1 MKEKCVLWVV
11 ACFLASWTGLIC
23 EESPSSLTKVSVTNR
38 SNNSWTATLILKH
51 NRIFTKASLNSG
63 KELNFWVDNGWSQT
77 TVDSRLLDPESLDS
91 KRQIRFT
98 ALNRK
103 GLSAH
108 SGLIEE
114 LRIGELQLNNPE
126 VRCSDIFSKV
136 TQSFK
141 YRVCG
146 ILGYNSLKTFKVTFD
161 FRNKKIVFEK
171 SLNDANAKPEDL
183 VKKGILSW
191 ENKLLNG
198 KNAHV
203 FSVKLLINDIPVDAF
218 IDLGFEGSILTTLD
232 NKKISVFSN
241 GGIRKSTVRVL
252 GHSGE
257 GFHTK
262 AQKVSLAGFEEKNVP
277 LIHFTNERISDFTL
291 IGVSFIKRFTMTID
305 YPNKLIYLNKL

>member
-11 ACFLASWTGLIC
+11 MCLLISWSSLKC
-23 EESPSSLTKVSVTNR
+23 EESSLNIYTNGR
-38 SNNSWTATLILKH
+38 SNISWNAPLILKQ
-51 NRIFTKASLNSG
+51 NRIFTKASVNSG
-63 KELNFWVDNGWSQT
+63 RELNFWVDNGWSQT
-77 TVDSRLLDPESLDS
+77 TVDSRLLDPESLDAR
-91 KRQIRFT
+91 RQIRFT

-108 SGLIEE
+108 SGIVEE
-114 LRIGELQLNNPE
+114 LRIGELQLSNPE

-141 YRVCG
+141 YRVSG
-146 ILGYNSLKTFKVTFD
+146 ILGYNSLKSFKVTFD

-171 SLNDANAKPEDL
+171 SLNDANVKPEGF

-191 ENKLLNG
+191 DNKLLNG

-203 FSVKLLINDIPVDAF
+203 FSVKLFINDIPVDAF

-277 LIHFTNERISDFTL
+277 LIHFKNEQISDFTL
-291 IGVSFIKRFTMTID
+291 IGVTFIKRFTITID